1 MANLK
6 ELEIDCP
13 RHQKFDDFLTWNIE
27 RCTIFKDQFSLRDL
41 NRFFKLWKKGS
52 NRKLKY
58 LMIHGQNIADWNVLL
73 KGLQPEEARR
83 FQAEDDER
91 MMANRKFPFQRLPN
105 DLLSKILKTMD
116 HLETVAFS
124 LTSKKAL
131 SLVQTLCLTTEK
143 IIIRIGD
150 PGILLH
156 FDHIFVRLK
165 WRRANPDEEMKSL
178 KDIPDDVYIRPEKTP
193 EHHSLEPNDH
203 DIQNSQNILRA
214 FLPYVENAR
223 LSGVPL
229 QENLSIQHIGMA
241 NLKELTIESRNP
253 KFSDLLTW
261 NVECC
266 TIYAHQISY
275 HDLSRFFKLWK
286 KGSNPKLKHLMVHGL
301 NVSDWNAL
309 KEGLQPENAKSDK
322 EIVIQNC
329 YGIRAKITSSR
340 DTSLTFTWSNQKK
353 SIREWIQHL
362 CSIFQYECQKV
373 NFYTGT
379 IRFDIQSL
387 RNTFPKL
394 EEITIYGSLE
404 EGPSDHDI
412 QSTQIILKAFLPYVQ
427 NFHLRRVPLNKN
439 LTIQHIGMANLKE
452 LVIYYPRNL
461 KLENLLILNVER
473 YTIDV
478 NQFHLRDLNRF
489 LKLWTKGANSKLK
502 YLLVH
507 GNIETI
513 PAGSVLLKGL
523 QVEEEDEEDGSK
535 LKYTI
540 RNCHGIC
547 AQIQMLNYVRFLV
560 SVEFTVLN

>member
-1 MANLK
+1 
-6 ELEIDCP
+6 
-13 RHQKFDDFLTWNIE
+13 
-27 RCTIFKDQFSLRDL
+27 
-41 NRFFKLWKKGS
+41 
-52 NRKLKY
+52 
-58 LMIHGQNIADWNVLL
+58 
-73 KGLQPEEARR
+73 
-83 FQAEDDER
+83 
-91 MMANRKFPFQRLPN
+91 
-105 DLLSKILKTMD
+105 MD

-178 KDIPDDVYIRPEKTP
+178 KDIPDDVYIRPEKNPRTP
-193 EHHSLEPNDH
+193 FTWLNQGKSIGEWIQHLCSIFRCERHEAEFHITKIRYDMQSLRKPNDH

-301 NVSDWNAL
+301 NVSDWNAS

>member
-1 MANLK
+1 MTNLRFPLRLLPSDLDLMVLK
-6 ELEIDCP
+6 TMEYHEIIA
-13 RHQKFDDFLTWNIE
+13 FSFLS
-27 RCTIFKDQFSLRDL
+27 KKSLSLVKSLRLSLEEARINICKRPDM
-41 NRFFKLWKKGS
+41 
-52 NRKLKY
+52 Y
-58 LMIHGQNIADWNVLL
+58 LDFGNISVLL
-73 KGLQPEEARR
+73 KWKMGKNDQEMTS
-83 FQAEDDER
+83 FDD
-91 MMANRKFPFQRLPN
+91 
-105 DLLSKILKTMD
+105 
-116 HLETVAFS
+116 
-124 LTSKKAL
+124 
-131 SLVQTLCLTTEK
+131 
-143 IIIRIGD
+143 
-150 PGILLH
+150 
-156 FDHIFVRLK
+156 
-165 WRRANPDEEMKSL
+165 
-178 KDIPDDVYIRPEKTP
+178 
-193 EHHSLEPNDH
+193 
-203 DIQNSQNILRA
+203 
-214 FLPYVENAR
+214 
-223 LSGVPL
+223 VPL
-229 QENLSIQHIGMA
+229 QVDVSTQKIDYITMFLPTIQSA
-241 NLKELTIESRNP
+241 
-253 KFSDLLTW
+253 
-261 NVECC
+261 
-266 TIYAHQISY
+266 A
-275 HDLSRFFKLWK
+275 
-286 KGSNPKLKHLMVHGL
+286 
-301 NVSDWNAL
+301 
-309 KEGLQPENAKSDK
+309 
-322 EIVIQNC
+322 
-329 YGIRAKITSSR
+329 
-340 DTSLTFTWSNQKK
+340 FTWSNQKK

-362 CSIFQYECQKV
+362 CSIFQYKCQKV

-439 LTIQHIGMANLKE
+439 LTIQHIGMANSKE